1 MEDYFRLKLFLDYI
15 GPAICLGILG
25 ASALIMYA
33 YFSIKDVI
41 HKTRQHLKD
50 KKKGRNFNIE

>member
-25 ASALIMYA
+25 ASALIMYV
-33 YFSIKDVI
+33 YFLIKDFIQKRKEKRKQNDHSNV
-41 HKTRQHLKD
+41 
-50 KKKGRNFNIE
+50 

>member
-25 ASALIMYA
+25 ASALIMYV
-33 YFSIKDVI
+33 YFLIKDFI
-41 HKTRQHLKD
+41 QKRKD
-50 KKKGRNFNIE
+50 KRKEKQNANSNV